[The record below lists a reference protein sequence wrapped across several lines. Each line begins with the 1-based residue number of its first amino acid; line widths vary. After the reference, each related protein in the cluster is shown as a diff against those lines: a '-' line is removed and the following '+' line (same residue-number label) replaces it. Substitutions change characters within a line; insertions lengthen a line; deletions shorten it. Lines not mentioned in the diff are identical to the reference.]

1 MDHQGNSPIDAEN
14 ESGPRASLT
23 PRISITAVVNGEQR
37 SAQVA
42 PMRRLIDVLRG
53 PWGLM
58 GTKEGCGEGECGA
71 CTVLLDGRPVNS
83 CLVPAVHADGAEIR
97 TIEGLSHNGGLH
109 AVQKAFLQHG
119 GAQCG
124 ICTPGMAM
132 TAAWLVDKHAGQAVP
147 ESEIRQHLAGN
158 LCRCTGYGQIVQAV
172 VDALSQAP
180 EASVAGAA
188 EAK

>member
-1 MDHQGNSPIDAEN
+1 MERQGNSPIDAAAEG
-14 ESGPRASLT
+14 GPPASLT
-23 PRISITAVVNGEQR
+23 PRVAIRAIVNGQER
-37 SAQVA
+37 TAQVA
-42 PMRRLIDVLRG
+42 PMRRLLDVLRG
-53 PWGLM
+53 SWGLM

-97 TIEGLSHNGGLH
+97 TIEGLGDNGGLH
-109 AVQKAFLQHG
+109 AVQKAFLQYG

-124 ICTPGMAM
+124 ICTPGMAL

-172 VDALSQAP
+172 VEALGQAP
-180 EASVAGAA
+180 GAPADSAA